1 MAPVGALGKQKAGAP
16 IRRPRPVVAMLDRLV
31 GGVLRARSVAR
42 NHLPGPHLGEVPL
55 VMFLTGVG
63 QNLPGQLLVIA
74 VLQTTAARAF
84 DRSHFVLPLLLY
96 RLYGLAPVWCY
107 QPEPGTFMPPE
118 FTRTGISG
126 GSVSGNIFLLGS
138 LVNQHRRTGRSLS
151 RARYQTALLCAASKA
166 RYRSGL

>member
-1 MAPVGALGKQKAGAP
+1 MVLGPGRRVGQTKGRAP
-16 IRRPRPVVAMLDRLV
+16 IRRPRPVAAMLGGLV

-42 NHLPGPHLGEVPL
+42 DQLPSPLLGEVPL

-63 QNLPGQLLVIA
+63 QDLPCQLLVIA
-74 VLQTTAARAF
+74 GLQATAARAF

-118 FTRTGISG
+118 F
-126 GSVSGNIFLLGS
+126 
-138 LVNQHRRTGRSLS
+138 
-151 RARYQTALLCAASKA
+151 
-166 RYRSGL
+166 